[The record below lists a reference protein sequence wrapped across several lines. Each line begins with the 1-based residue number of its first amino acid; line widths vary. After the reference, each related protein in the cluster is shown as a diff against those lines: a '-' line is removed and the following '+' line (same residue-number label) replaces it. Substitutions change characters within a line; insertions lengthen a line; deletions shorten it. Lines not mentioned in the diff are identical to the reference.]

1 MVMAYAFDVFNGTLR
16 APWGDHISRNGG
28 RCGDLRC
35 LWNLG
40 GRVADWFRCEIV
52 LLGKPWGNDLLK
64 PKCIVIIVII
74 FFFCPKT
81 NRWGSLF
88 FRQTQMLMGKRNSG
102 IYSCL
107 HYLVDGNAVVSPEG
121 QPSLNNIVCYDR
133 FNWINC
139 SCSIQFHRTR
149 QVVAIWLGGR
159 ARPWKQEVVT
169 FKSTLVGGLEP
180 WNLMTFLSYWEC
192 HHPNWLIFFRGVG
205 LNHQAVLQGHA
216 TVLGD
221 SRKVFQ
227 LKSLAIFSVAW
238 G

>member
-1 MVMAYAFDVFNGTLR
+1 MLNYQ
-16 APWGDHISRNGG
+16 
-28 RCGDLRC
+28 
-35 LWNLG
+35 
-40 GRVADWFRCEIV
+40 RV
-52 LLGKPWGNDLLK
+52 
-64 PKCIVIIVII
+64 VIIVII
-74 FFFCPKT
+74 VVFFRPKT
-81 NRWGSLF
+81 DRWGSLF

-107 HYLVDGNAVVSPEG
+107 HYLVDGNVVISPEG
-121 QPSLNNIVCYDR
+121 QPSLTNIVCYDR
-133 FNWINC
+133 FIWINC
-139 SCSIQFHRTR
+139 SCSSQFHRTR

-159 ARPWKQEVVT
+159 ARPWKHEGVT

-180 WNLMTFLSYWEC
+180 WNLMIFPSYWEC

-227 LKSLAIFSVAW
+227 LKNLAIFSVIYLGVKIAI
-238 G
+238 GS